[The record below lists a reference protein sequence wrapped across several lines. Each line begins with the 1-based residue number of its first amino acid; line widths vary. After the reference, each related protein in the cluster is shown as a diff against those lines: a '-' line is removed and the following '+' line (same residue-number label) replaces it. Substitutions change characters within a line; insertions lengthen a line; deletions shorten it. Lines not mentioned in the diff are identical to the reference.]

1 MTVRCLVIDDEPLAR
16 QGVMDF
22 IKEVPFLRSQG
33 AFADPTEAIPL
44 LTSGSVDLLF
54 LDMRMPR
61 LNGLDL
67 LRSLPVKPVTI
78 VITAHTEH
86 ALESYE
92 LEVIDY
98 ILKPF
103 PFERFL
109 KGVNKAREFLALR
122 TNAGEGVLRNE
133 DHFFVKS
140 EGSYV
145 KVRYAEILFV
155 QAMQNY
161 VIIRT
166 VERQHICHLTFG
178 GIEEHLPSDRFMK
191 VHKSY
196 MVSLSKVDVIE
207 ADGLRVAGTLIPI
220 SRGNRE
226 DVVARI
232 MGDRLLRR

>member
-1 MTVRCLVIDDEPLAR
+1 MIRCAVIDDEPLAR
-16 QGVMDF
+16 KGIVGSIQ
-22 IKEVPFLRSQG
+22 EVPFLELIG
-33 AFADPTEAIPL
+33 AFADPSEAIPV
-44 LTSGSVDLLF
+44 LTSGRVDLLF

-61 LNGLDL
+61 MNGLDL
-67 LRSLPVKPVTI
+67 LRSLPHKPATV
-78 VITAHTEH
+78 VISAHTEH

-92 LEVIDY
+92 LEVLDY

-103 PFERFL
+103 PPERFL
-109 KGVNKAREFLALR
+109 KAVNKAREYLELKAQARDGF
-122 TNAGEGVLRNE
+122 LRNE

-140 EGSYV
+140 EGSYMKIRFDEV
-145 KVRYAEILFV
+145 LFV

-166 VERQHICHLTFG
+166 VERQHVCYLTISAMEG
-178 GIEEHLPSDRFMK
+178 QLPADRFLK

-196 MVSLSKVDVIE
+196 IVPLAKVDAIE

-220 SRGNRE
+220 SRSGRE
-226 DVVARI
+226 GIVARI